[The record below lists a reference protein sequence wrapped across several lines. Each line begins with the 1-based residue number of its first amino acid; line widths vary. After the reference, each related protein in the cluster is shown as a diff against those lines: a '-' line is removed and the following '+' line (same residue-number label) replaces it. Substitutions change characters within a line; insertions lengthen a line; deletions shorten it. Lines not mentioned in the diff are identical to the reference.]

1 MHTVGAIPPNDE
13 TRLRETSS
21 VAQDG
26 KTMEILEWDARSY
39 DALPLP
45 HRRWGATVVEQL
57 RLDGDESVLELGCGT
72 GRDAEHLLRLL
83 PRGHVVAV
91 DGSGQMLAELRRR
104 LAGDLDRVTVVQ
116 ADLREP
122 LPLAL
127 EVDAAISVATLH
139 WLPDHAAVFRNVAA
153 VLRPGGQLVA
163 ECGGFGNIE
172 TFRTALHEVSGS
184 DGGEIWNFADVPETT
199 RRLKEA
205 GFTDVDVSLVPD
217 PARLDR
223 GEQLE
228 AFLATVMLGAQLREM
243 PAEDQHRFVRAVA
256 ERLPEPVIDYARLQI
271 RATRAGEPGG
281 ARR

>member
-1 MHTVGAIPPNDE
+1 
-13 TRLRETSS
+13 
-21 VAQDG
+21 
-26 KTMEILEWDARSY
+26 MEILEWDARSY

-139 WLPDHAAVFRNVAA
+139 WLPDHAAVFRNVAEF
-153 VLRPGGQLVA
+153 LCPGGQLVA
-163 ECGGFGNIE
+163 ECGGFGNIV
-172 TFRTALHEVSGS
+172 TFRHALREVSGS

-199 RRLKEA
+199 QRLQEA
-205 GFTDVDVSLVPD
+205 GFTDVDVRLVPD
-217 PARLDR
+217 PARLER

-243 PAEDQHRFVRAVA
+243 PSDERRPFVHAVA
-256 ERLPEPVIDYARLQI
+256 QSLPEPVIDYVRLQI
-271 RATRAGEPGG
+271 SAIRAG
-281 ARR
+281 